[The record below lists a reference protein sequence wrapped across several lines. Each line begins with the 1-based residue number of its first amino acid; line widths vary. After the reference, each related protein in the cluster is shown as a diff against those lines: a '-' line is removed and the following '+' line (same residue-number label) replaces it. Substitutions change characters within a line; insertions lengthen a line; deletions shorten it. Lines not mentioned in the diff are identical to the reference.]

1 MPSSINLIGFQKE
14 IAVHRCQSAF
24 KAVFVHFYHPMVGFS
39 RSITG
44 SEEVA
49 KEIFSDV
56 MLKIWKLGLSLES
69 ITNLKSYLY
78 TAIKNESLNHLARA
92 KRVKMVSLNDIP
104 LNHLPIGNADHDLI
118 VKELNHA
125 MHLSIKAL
133 PTKCQLV
140 FKLIR
145 EDRLSYKEVAEALD
159 ISVNTVEGHMT
170 NALAKLK
177 KAIQFFLKPSQN

>member
-1 MPSSINLIGFQKE
+1 
-14 IAVHRCQSAF
+14 
-24 KAVFVHFYHPMVGFS
+24 MVGFS

-49 KEIFSDV
+49 KEIFSDI
-56 MLKIWKLGLSLES
+56 MLKIWNLGPSLES
-69 ITNLKSYLY
+69 IANLQSYLY

-92 KRVKMVSLNDIP
+92 NRVKMVDLDKVSVI
-104 LNHLPIGNADHDLI
+104 HLPIRNENDDLLF
-118 VKELNHA
+118 KELNHA

-145 EDRLSYKEVAEALD
+145 EDRLSYKEVAETLD

-170 NALAKLK
+170 TALAKLK
-177 KAIQFFLKPSQN
+177 KALQIFLKPSQN